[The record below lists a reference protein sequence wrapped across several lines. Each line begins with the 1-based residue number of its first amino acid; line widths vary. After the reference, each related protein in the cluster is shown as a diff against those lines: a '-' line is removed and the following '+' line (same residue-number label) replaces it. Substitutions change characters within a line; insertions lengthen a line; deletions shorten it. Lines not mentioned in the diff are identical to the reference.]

1 MTSRLTH
8 ERAKMGLFHEGDV
21 ASAIAA
27 AKAKGKPLLVFI
39 LGTDSASAAMERA
52 LDGSGSDDEGGDLRD
67 EAGHAGW
74 VAVRLEEGGTDAA
87 NFRALCPA
95 EPAPVAV
102 AVDTTTGA
110 KIGEASNEDLSFV
123 AANLEVFRQ
132 THEAD
137 LRLRTMTALAQLAG
151 AQASAPPA
159 APAEV
164 TPPPPEEEEPRPR
177 NHDDP
182 QNASASDDADAIFAK
197 AKAEAEMAAARAE
210 MAAKIKSEAALKRA
224 AAIEDRAK
232 REAEAE
238 KKRVEAE
245 TSRAAEKKRAEEEAR
260 VKLGVAARIQLPDGS
275 QLTARLPAGATIGDV
290 RAFLVANADGG
301 EGMELWNTWPRAKLD
316 ESDQGATVAEDLGLG
331 ARPSLLALVKS
342 GGSSG
347 GMVRGARR
355 YTQRQQEAAGVDRV
369 GRGGGGWF
377 ERLLEIFRK
386 IWGVRVRLPG
396 SQPGGDLSANGSRGS
411 GRGRPRGVPAGR
423 TRRRRRR
430 RDDRGAAAART
441 FTHSGVCERTTT
453 RSQGRFQR
461 PVLERQLDAVRRRSR
476 GRRRSGRTHGRLLH
490 VTKRMN
496 ESNYALN
503 EMNERSERRGTF
515 TPARFPSPTPGTSG
529 RRARRTTLHPP
540 GPGQRV
546 HDVIRDILRD
556 QRPRRT
562 SCPRTRSPPLSCP
575 L

>member
-1 MTSRLTH
+1 
-8 ERAKMGLFHEGDV
+8 MGLFHEGDV

-52 LDGSGSDDEGGDLRD
+52 LDGSGSEGGDLRD

-110 KIGEASNEDLSFV
+110 KIGEASNEDLSFLAV
-123 AANLEVFRQ
+123 NLEMIRT

-151 AQASAPPA
+151 AQASAPPPAADPAPPA

-164 TPPPPEEEEPRPR
+164 TPPPPEEEEPRLR

-182 QNASASDDADAIFAK
+182 PKASASDDADAIFAK

-245 TSRAAEKKRAEEEAR
+245 ASRAAGKKRAEEEAR

-301 EGMELWNTWPRAKLD
+301 EGMELWNKWPRSKLD

-386 IWGVRVRLPG
+386 IWAFAYAFLGLNLVATSRRTNPAVPVADVPG
-396 SQPGGDLSANGSRGS
+396 GSRGS
-411 GRGRPRGVPAGR
+411 NP
-423 TRRRRRR
+423 
-430 RDDRGAAAART
+430 AAAAA
-441 FTHSGVCERTTT
+441 E
-453 RSQGRFQR
+453 
-461 PVLERQLDAVRRRSR
+461 RRSR
-476 GRRRSGRTHGRLLH
+476 GGGVSNVHTLGGLRTDDDAERDDSSVRYWNGNSTQFGGDPADDDAADAPMDGFYTSR
-490 VTKRMN
+490 N
-496 ESNYALN
+496 E
-503 EMNERSERRGTF
+503 
-515 TPARFPSPTPGTSG
+515 
-529 RRARRTTLHPP
+529 
-540 GPGQRV
+540 
-546 HDVIRDILRD
+546 
-556 QRPRRT
+556 
-562 SCPRTRSPPLSCP
+562 
-575 L
+575 

>member
-1 MTSRLTH
+1 
-8 ERAKMGLFHEGDV
+8 MGLFHEGDV

-238 KKRVEAE
+238 KKRVEADA
-245 TSRAAEKKRAEEEAR
+245 SRAAEKKRAEEEAR

-386 IWGVRVRLPG
+386 IWAFAYAFLGLNLVATSRRTDPAVPVADVPG
-396 SQPGGDLSANGSRGS
+396 DPRGS
-411 GRGRPRGVPAGR
+411 NP
-423 TRRRRRR
+423 
-430 RDDRGAAAART
+430 AAAAA
-441 FTHSGVCERTTT
+441 E
-453 RSQGRFQR
+453 
-461 PVLERQLDAVRRRSR
+461 RRSR
-476 GRRRSGRTHGRLLH
+476 GGGVSNVHTLGGLRTDDDAGQDDSSVRYWNGNS
-490 VTKRMN
+490 TQFGGDPADDDAADAPMDGFYTSRN
-496 ESNYALN
+496 E
-503 EMNERSERRGTF
+503 
-515 TPARFPSPTPGTSG
+515 
-529 RRARRTTLHPP
+529 
-540 GPGQRV
+540 
-546 HDVIRDILRD
+546 
-556 QRPRRT
+556 
-562 SCPRTRSPPLSCP
+562 
-575 L
+575 

>member
-1 MTSRLTH
+1 
-8 ERAKMGLFHEGDV
+8 MGLFHEGDV

-52 LDGSGSDDEGGDLRD
+52 LDGSGSEGGDLRD

-110 KIGEASNEDLSFV
+110 KIGEASNEDLSFLAV
-123 AANLEVFRQ
+123 NLEMIRT

-151 AQASAPPA
+151 AQASAPPPAADPAPPA

-164 TPPPPEEEEPRPR
+164 TPPPPEEEPRPR

-245 TSRAAEKKRAEEEAR
+245 KKQAAEKKRAEEEAR

-301 EGMELWNTWPRAKLD
+301 EGMELWNTWPRSVID

-377 ERLLEIFRK
+377 ERLLEIFRN
-386 IWGVRVRLPG
+386 IWAFAYAFLGLNLVATSRRTDPAVPVADV
-396 SQPGGDLSANGSRGS
+396 PGGPRGS
-411 GRGRPRGVPAGR
+411 NP
-423 TRRRRRR
+423 
-430 RDDRGAAAART
+430 AAAAA
-441 FTHSGVCERTTT
+441 E
-453 RSQGRFQR
+453 
-461 PVLERQLDAVRRRSR
+461 RRSR
-476 GRRRSGRTHGRLLH
+476 GGGGSNVHTLGGLRTDDDAGRDDSSVRYWNGNSTQFGGDPADDDAADAPMDGFYTSR
-490 VTKRMN
+490 N
-496 ESNYALN
+496 E
-503 EMNERSERRGTF
+503 
-515 TPARFPSPTPGTSG
+515 
-529 RRARRTTLHPP
+529 
-540 GPGQRV
+540 
-546 HDVIRDILRD
+546 
-556 QRPRRT
+556 
-562 SCPRTRSPPLSCP
+562 
-575 L
+575 

>member
-1 MTSRLTH
+1 
-8 ERAKMGLFHEGDV
+8 MGLFHEGDV

-110 KIGEASNEDLSFV
+110 KIGEASNEDLSFLAV
-123 AANLEVFRQ
+123 NLEMIRT

-151 AQASAPPA
+151 AQASAPPPAADPAPPA

-164 TPPPPEEEEPRPR
+164 TPPPPEEEEPRLR

-182 QNASASDDADAIFAK
+182 PKASASDDADAIFAK

-245 TSRAAEKKRAEEEAR
+245 ASRAAGKKRAEEEAR

-301 EGMELWNTWPRAKLD
+301 EGMELWNKWPRSKLD

-386 IWGVRVRLPG
+386 IWAFAYAFLGLNLVATSRRTNPAVPVADVPG
-396 SQPGGDLSANGSRGS
+396 GSRGS
-411 GRGRPRGVPAGR
+411 NP
-423 TRRRRRR
+423 
-430 RDDRGAAAART
+430 AAAA
-441 FTHSGVCERTTT
+441 E
-453 RSQGRFQR
+453 
-461 PVLERQLDAVRRRSR
+461 RRSR
-476 GRRRSGRTHGRLLH
+476 GGGVSNVHTLGGLRTDDDAERDDSSVRYWNGNSTQFGGDPADDDAADAPMDGFYTSR
-490 VTKRMN
+490 N
-496 ESNYALN
+496 E
-503 EMNERSERRGTF
+503 
-515 TPARFPSPTPGTSG
+515 
-529 RRARRTTLHPP
+529 
-540 GPGQRV
+540 
-546 HDVIRDILRD
+546 
-556 QRPRRT
+556 
-562 SCPRTRSPPLSCP
+562 
-575 L
+575 

>member
-1 MTSRLTH
+1 
-8 ERAKMGLFHEGDV
+8 MGLFHEGDV

-110 KIGEASNEDLSFV
+110 KIGEASNEDLSFLAV
-123 AANLEVFRQ
+123 NLEMIRT

-151 AQASAPPA
+151 AQASAPPPAADHAPPA

-164 TPPPPEEEEPRPR
+164 TPPPPEEEEPRLR

-182 QNASASDDADAIFAK
+182 PKASASDDADAIFAK

-245 TSRAAEKKRAEEEAR
+245 ASRAAGKKRAEEEAR

-301 EGMELWNTWPRAKLD
+301 EGMELWNTWPRSVID

-386 IWGVRVRLPG
+386 IWAFAYAFLGLNLVATSRRTNPAVPVADVPG
-396 SQPGGDLSANGSRGS
+396 APRGS
-411 GRGRPRGVPAGR
+411 NP
-423 TRRRRRR
+423 
-430 RDDRGAAAART
+430 AAAAA
-441 FTHSGVCERTTT
+441 E
-453 RSQGRFQR
+453 
-461 PVLERQLDAVRRRSR
+461 RRSR
-476 GRRRSGRTHGRLLH
+476 GGGGSNVHTLGGLRTDDDAGRDDSSVRYWNGNSTQFGGDPADDDAADAPMDGFYTSR
-490 VTKRMN
+490 N
-496 ESNYALN
+496 E
-503 EMNERSERRGTF
+503 
-515 TPARFPSPTPGTSG
+515 
-529 RRARRTTLHPP
+529 
-540 GPGQRV
+540 
-546 HDVIRDILRD
+546 
-556 QRPRRT
+556 
-562 SCPRTRSPPLSCP
+562 
-575 L
+575 

>member
-27 AKAKGKPLLVFI
+27 AKAKGTPLLVFI

-52 LDGSGSDDEGGDLRD
+52 LDGSGSEGGDLRD

-110 KIGEASNEDLSFV
+110 KIGEASNEDLSFLAV
-123 AANLEVFRQ
+123 NLEMIRT

-151 AQASAPPA
+151 AQASAPPPAADPAPPA

-182 QNASASDDADAIFAK
+182 QKASASDDADAIFAK

-238 KKRVEAE
+238 KKRVEADA
-245 TSRAAEKKRAEEEAR
+245 SRAAEKKRAEEEAR

-275 QLTARLPAGATIGDV
+275 QLTARLLAGATIGDV

-301 EGMELWNTWPRAKLD
+301 EGMELWNKWPRSKLD

-347 GMVRGARR
+347 GIVRGARR

-386 IWGVRVRLPG
+386 IWAFAYAFLGLNLVATSRRTDPAVPVADVPG
-396 SQPGGDLSANGSRGS
+396 APRGS
-411 GRGRPRGVPAGR
+411 NP
-423 TRRRRRR
+423 
-430 RDDRGAAAART
+430 AAAAA
-441 FTHSGVCERTTT
+441 E
-453 RSQGRFQR
+453 
-461 PVLERQLDAVRRRSR
+461 RRSR
-476 GRRRSGRTHGRLLH
+476 GGGGSNVHTLGGLQTDDDAGQDDSSVRYWNGNSTQFGGDPADDDAADAPMDGFYTSR
-490 VTKRMN
+490 N
-496 ESNYALN
+496 E
-503 EMNERSERRGTF
+503 
-515 TPARFPSPTPGTSG
+515 
-529 RRARRTTLHPP
+529 
-540 GPGQRV
+540 
-546 HDVIRDILRD
+546 
-556 QRPRRT
+556 
-562 SCPRTRSPPLSCP
+562 
-575 L
+575 

>member
-1 MTSRLTH
+1 
-8 ERAKMGLFHEGDV
+8 MGLFHEGDV

-74 VAVRLEEGGTDAA
+74 VAVRLEEGGTNAA

-245 TSRAAEKKRAEEEAR
+245 ASRAAGKKRAEEEAR

-386 IWGVRVRLPG
+386 IWAFAYAFLGLNLVATSRRTDPAVPVADVPG
-396 SQPGGDLSANGSRGS
+396 DPRGS
-411 GRGRPRGVPAGR
+411 NP
-423 TRRRRRR
+423 
-430 RDDRGAAAART
+430 AAAAA
-441 FTHSGVCERTTT
+441 E
-453 RSQGRFQR
+453 
-461 PVLERQLDAVRRRSR
+461 RRSR
-476 GRRRSGRTHGRLLH
+476 GGGVSNVHTLGGLRSDDDAGQDDSSVRYWNGNSTQFGGDPADDDAADAPMDGFYTSR
-490 VTKRMN
+490 N
-496 ESNYALN
+496 E
-503 EMNERSERRGTF
+503 
-515 TPARFPSPTPGTSG
+515 
-529 RRARRTTLHPP
+529 
-540 GPGQRV
+540 
-546 HDVIRDILRD
+546 
-556 QRPRRT
+556 
-562 SCPRTRSPPLSCP
+562 
-575 L
+575 

>member
-1 MTSRLTH
+1 
-8 ERAKMGLFHEGDV
+8 MGLFHEGDV

-27 AKAKGKPLLVFI
+27 AKGKGKPLLVFI

-110 KIGEASNEDLSFV
+110 KIGEASNEDLSFLAV
-123 AANLEVFRQ
+123 NLEMIRT

-151 AQASAPPA
+151 AQASAPPPAADPAPPA

-164 TPPPPEEEEPRPR
+164 TPPPPEEEEPRLR

-182 QNASASDDADAIFAK
+182 PKASASDDADAIFAK

-245 TSRAAEKKRAEEEAR
+245 KKQAAEKKRAEEEAR

-301 EGMELWNTWPRAKLD
+301 EGMELWNTWPRSKLD

-386 IWGVRVRLPG
+386 IWAFAYAFLGLNLVATSRRTNPAVPVADVPG
-396 SQPGGDLSANGSRGS
+396 GSRGS
-411 GRGRPRGVPAGR
+411 NP
-423 TRRRRRR
+423 
-430 RDDRGAAAART
+430 AAAAA
-441 FTHSGVCERTTT
+441 E
-453 RSQGRFQR
+453 
-461 PVLERQLDAVRRRSR
+461 RRSR
-476 GRRRSGRTHGRLLH
+476 GGGGSNVHTLGGLRTDDDAGRDDSSVRYWNGNSTQFGGDPADDDAADAPMDGFYTSR
-490 VTKRMN
+490 N
-496 ESNYALN
+496 E
-503 EMNERSERRGTF
+503 
-515 TPARFPSPTPGTSG
+515 
-529 RRARRTTLHPP
+529 
-540 GPGQRV
+540 
-546 HDVIRDILRD
+546 
-556 QRPRRT
+556 
-562 SCPRTRSPPLSCP
+562 
-575 L
+575 

>member
-1 MTSRLTH
+1 
-8 ERAKMGLFHEGDV
+8 MGLFHEGDV

-110 KIGEASNEDLSFV
+110 KIGEASNEDLSFLAV
-123 AANLEVFRQ
+123 NLEMIRT

-151 AQASAPPA
+151 AQASAPPPAADPAPPA

-164 TPPPPEEEEPRPR
+164 TPPPPEEEEPRLR

-182 QNASASDDADAIFAK
+182 PKASASDDADAIFAK

-245 TSRAAEKKRAEEEAR
+245 KKQAAEKKRAEEEAR

-301 EGMELWNTWPRAKLD
+301 EGMELWNTWPRSKLD

-386 IWGVRVRLPG
+386 IWAFAYAFLGLNLVATSRRTNPAVPVADVPG
-396 SQPGGDLSANGSRGS
+396 GSRGS
-411 GRGRPRGVPAGR
+411 NP
-423 TRRRRRR
+423 
-430 RDDRGAAAART
+430 AAAAAE
-441 FTHSGVCERTTT
+441 G
-453 RSQGRFQR
+453 
-461 PVLERQLDAVRRRSR
+461 RSR
-476 GRRRSGRTHGRLLH
+476 GGGGSNVHTLGGLRSDDDAGQDDSSVRYWNGNSTQFGGDPADDDAADAPMDGFYTSR
-490 VTKRMN
+490 N
-496 ESNYALN
+496 E
-503 EMNERSERRGTF
+503 
-515 TPARFPSPTPGTSG
+515 
-529 RRARRTTLHPP
+529 
-540 GPGQRV
+540 
-546 HDVIRDILRD
+546 
-556 QRPRRT
+556 
-562 SCPRTRSPPLSCP
+562 
-575 L
+575 

>member
-1 MTSRLTH
+1 MIRT
-8 ERAKMGLFHEGDV
+8 
-21 ASAIAA
+21 
-27 AKAKGKPLLVFI
+27 
-39 LGTDSASAAMERA
+39 
-52 LDGSGSDDEGGDLRD
+52 
-67 EAGHAGW
+67 
-74 VAVRLEEGGTDAA
+74 
-87 NFRALCPA
+87 
-95 EPAPVAV
+95 
-102 AVDTTTGA
+102 
-110 KIGEASNEDLSFV
+110 
-123 AANLEVFRQ
+123 

-151 AQASAPPA
+151 AQASAPPPAADHAPPA

-164 TPPPPEEEEPRPR
+164 TPPPPEEEEPRLR

-182 QNASASDDADAIFAK
+182 PKASASDDADAIFAK

-245 TSRAAEKKRAEEEAR
+245 KKQAAEKKRAEEEAR

-275 QLTARLPAGATIGDV
+275 RLTARLPAGATIGDV

-301 EGMELWNTWPRAKLD
+301 EGMELWNTWPRSVID

-386 IWGVRVRLPG
+386 IWAFAYAFLGLNLVATSRRTNPAVPVADVPG
-396 SQPGGDLSANGSRGS
+396 GSRGS
-411 GRGRPRGVPAGR
+411 NP
-423 TRRRRRR
+423 
-430 RDDRGAAAART
+430 AAAAA
-441 FTHSGVCERTTT
+441 E
-453 RSQGRFQR
+453 
-461 PVLERQLDAVRRRSR
+461 RRSR
-476 GRRRSGRTHGRLLH
+476 GGGVSNVHTLGGLRTDDDAERDDSSVRYWNGNSTQFGGDPADDDAADAPMDGFYTSR
-490 VTKRMN
+490 N
-496 ESNYALN
+496 E
-503 EMNERSERRGTF
+503 
-515 TPARFPSPTPGTSG
+515 
-529 RRARRTTLHPP
+529 
-540 GPGQRV
+540 
-546 HDVIRDILRD
+546 
-556 QRPRRT
+556 
-562 SCPRTRSPPLSCP
+562 
-575 L
+575 

>member
-1 MTSRLTH
+1 
-8 ERAKMGLFHEGDV
+8 MGLFHEGDV

-52 LDGSGSDDEGGDLRD
+52 LDRSGSDDEGGDLRD

-110 KIGEASNEDLSFV
+110 KIGEASLSVDLSVV
-123 AANLEVFRQ
+123 AASLEVIRQ

-151 AQASAPPA
+151 AQASTPPPAADPAPPA

-164 TPPPPEEEEPRPR
+164 TPPPPEEEPRPR

-238 KKRVEAE
+238 KKRDEADA
-245 TSRAAEKKRAEEEAR
+245 SRAAEKKRAEEEAR

-301 EGMELWNTWPRAKLD
+301 EGMELWNTWPRSVLD

-355 YTQRQQEAAGVDRV
+355 YTQRQQEASGVDRV

-386 IWGVRVRLPG
+386 IWAFVYAFLGLNLVATSRRTDPAVPVADV
-396 SQPGGDLSANGSRGS
+396 PGGPRGS
-411 GRGRPRGVPAGR
+411 NP
-423 TRRRRRR
+423 
-430 RDDRGAAAART
+430 AAAAAA
-441 FTHSGVCERTTT
+441 E
-453 RSQGRFQR
+453 
-461 PVLERQLDAVRRRSR
+461 RRSR
-476 GRRRSGRTHGRLLH
+476 GGGGSNVHTLGGLRTDDDAERDDSSVRYWNGNSTQFGGDPADDDAADAPMDGFYTSR
-490 VTKRMN
+490 N
-496 ESNYALN
+496 E
-503 EMNERSERRGTF
+503 
-515 TPARFPSPTPGTSG
+515 
-529 RRARRTTLHPP
+529 
-540 GPGQRV
+540 
-546 HDVIRDILRD
+546 
-556 QRPRRT
+556 
-562 SCPRTRSPPLSCP
+562 
-575 L
+575 

>member
-1 MTSRLTH
+1 
-8 ERAKMGLFHEGDV
+8 MGLFHEGDV

-110 KIGEASNEDLSFV
+110 KIGEASNENLSFLAV
-123 AANLEVFRQ
+123 SLEMIRT

-151 AQASAPPA
+151 AQASAPPPATDPAPPA

-164 TPPPPEEEEPRPR
+164 TPSPPEEEEPRPR
-177 NHDDP
+177 NHDDDP
-182 QNASASDDADAIFAK
+182 QNASASADADAIFAK

-275 QLTARLPAGATIGDV
+275 QLTVRLPAGATIGDV

-301 EGMELWNTWPRAKLD
+301 EGMELWNTWPRSVLD

-386 IWGVRVRLPG
+386 IWAFAYAFLGLNLVATSQRTDPAVPVADVPG
-396 SQPGGDLSANGSRGS
+396 DPRGS
-411 GRGRPRGVPAGR
+411 NP
-423 TRRRRRR
+423 
-430 RDDRGAAAART
+430 AAAAA
-441 FTHSGVCERTTT
+441 E
-453 RSQGRFQR
+453 
-461 PVLERQLDAVRRRSR
+461 RRSR
-476 GRRRSGRTHGRLLH
+476 GGGVSNVHTLGGLRSDDDAGQDDSSVRYWNGNSTQFGGDPADDDAADAPIDGFYTSR
-490 VTKRMN
+490 N
-496 ESNYALN
+496 E
-503 EMNERSERRGTF
+503 
-515 TPARFPSPTPGTSG
+515 
-529 RRARRTTLHPP
+529 
-540 GPGQRV
+540 
-546 HDVIRDILRD
+546 
-556 QRPRRT
+556 
-562 SCPRTRSPPLSCP
+562 
-575 L
+575 

>member
-1 MTSRLTH
+1 
-8 ERAKMGLFHEGDV
+8 MGLFHEGDV

-52 LDGSGSDDEGGDLRD
+52 LDRSGSDDEGGDLRD

-110 KIGEASNEDLSFV
+110 KIGEASLSVDLSVV
-123 AANLEVFRQ
+123 AASLEVIRQ

-151 AQASAPPA
+151 AQASAPPPAADPAPPA

-238 KKRVEAE
+238 KKRDEAE
-245 TSRAAEKKRAEEEAR
+245 ARRAAEKKRAEEEAR

-301 EGMELWNTWPRAKLD
+301 EGMELWNTWPRSVLD

-355 YTQRQQEAAGVDRV
+355 YTQRQREAAGVDRV

-386 IWGVRVRLPG
+386 IWAFVYAFLGLNLVATSRRTDPAVPVADV
-396 SQPGGDLSANGSRGS
+396 PGGPRGS
-411 GRGRPRGVPAGR
+411 NP
-423 TRRRRRR
+423 
-430 RDDRGAAAART
+430 AAAAAA
-441 FTHSGVCERTTT
+441 E
-453 RSQGRFQR
+453 
-461 PVLERQLDAVRRRSR
+461 RRSR
-476 GRRRSGRTHGRLLH
+476 GGGGSNVHTLGGLRTDDDAERDDSSVRYWNGNSTQFGGDPADDDAADAPMDGFYTSR
-490 VTKRMN
+490 N
-496 ESNYALN
+496 E
-503 EMNERSERRGTF
+503 
-515 TPARFPSPTPGTSG
+515 
-529 RRARRTTLHPP
+529 
-540 GPGQRV
+540 
-546 HDVIRDILRD
+546 
-556 QRPRRT
+556 
-562 SCPRTRSPPLSCP
+562 
-575 L
+575 

>member
-8 ERAKMGLFHEGDV
+8 ERVKMGLFHEGDV

-52 LDGSGSDDEGGDLRD
+52 LDRSGSDDEGGDLRD

-110 KIGEASNEDLSFV
+110 KIGEASLSVDLSVV
-123 AANLEVFRQ
+123 AASLEVIRQ

-151 AQASAPPA
+151 AQASTPPPAADPAPPA

-164 TPPPPEEEEPRPR
+164 TPPPPEEEPRPR

-238 KKRVEAE
+238 KKRDEAE
-245 TSRAAEKKRAEEEAR
+245 ARRAAEKKRAEEEAR

-301 EGMELWNTWPRAKLD
+301 EGMELWNTWPRSVLD

-355 YTQRQQEAAGVDRV
+355 YTQRQQEASGVDRV

-386 IWGVRVRLPG
+386 IWAFVYAFLGLNLVATSRRTDPAVPVADV
-396 SQPGGDLSANGSRGS
+396 PGGPRGS
-411 GRGRPRGVPAGR
+411 NP
-423 TRRRRRR
+423 
-430 RDDRGAAAART
+430 AAAAAA
-441 FTHSGVCERTTT
+441 E
-453 RSQGRFQR
+453 
-461 PVLERQLDAVRRRSR
+461 RRSR
-476 GRRRSGRTHGRLLH
+476 GGGGSNVHTLGGLRTDDDAERDDSSVRYWNGNSTQFGGDPADDDAADAPMDGFYTSR
-490 VTKRMN
+490 N
-496 ESNYALN
+496 E
-503 EMNERSERRGTF
+503 
-515 TPARFPSPTPGTSG
+515 
-529 RRARRTTLHPP
+529 
-540 GPGQRV
+540 
-546 HDVIRDILRD
+546 
-556 QRPRRT
+556 
-562 SCPRTRSPPLSCP
+562 
-575 L
+575 

>member
-8 ERAKMGLFHEGDV
+8 ERVKMGLFHEGDV

-110 KIGEASNEDLSFV
+110 KIGEASLSVDLSVV
-123 AANLEVFRQ
+123 AASLEVIRQ

-151 AQASAPPA
+151 AQASAPPPAADPAPPA

-164 TPPPPEEEEPRPR
+164 TPPPPEEEPRPR

-238 KKRVEAE
+238 KKRDEAE
-245 TSRAAEKKRAEEEAR
+245 ASRAAEKKRAEEEAR

-301 EGMELWNTWPRAKLD
+301 EGMELWNTWPRSVLD

-386 IWGVRVRLPG
+386 IWAFVYAFLGLNLVATSRRTDPAVPVADV
-396 SQPGGDLSANGSRGS
+396 PGGPRGS
-411 GRGRPRGVPAGR
+411 NP
-423 TRRRRRR
+423 
-430 RDDRGAAAART
+430 AAAAAA
-441 FTHSGVCERTTT
+441 E
-453 RSQGRFQR
+453 
-461 PVLERQLDAVRRRSR
+461 RRSR
-476 GRRRSGRTHGRLLH
+476 GGGGSNVHTLGGLRTDDDAERDDSSVRYWNGNSTQFGGDPADDDAADAPMDGFYTSR
-490 VTKRMN
+490 N
-496 ESNYALN
+496 E
-503 EMNERSERRGTF
+503 
-515 TPARFPSPTPGTSG
+515 
-529 RRARRTTLHPP
+529 
-540 GPGQRV
+540 
-546 HDVIRDILRD
+546 
-556 QRPRRT
+556 
-562 SCPRTRSPPLSCP
+562 
-575 L
+575 

>member
-1 MTSRLTH
+1 MIRT
-8 ERAKMGLFHEGDV
+8 
-21 ASAIAA
+21 
-27 AKAKGKPLLVFI
+27 
-39 LGTDSASAAMERA
+39 
-52 LDGSGSDDEGGDLRD
+52 
-67 EAGHAGW
+67 
-74 VAVRLEEGGTDAA
+74 
-87 NFRALCPA
+87 
-95 EPAPVAV
+95 
-102 AVDTTTGA
+102 
-110 KIGEASNEDLSFV
+110 
-123 AANLEVFRQ
+123 

-151 AQASAPPA
+151 AQASAPPPAADHAPPA

-164 TPPPPEEEEPRPR
+164 TPPPPEEEEPRLR

-182 QNASASDDADAIFAK
+182 PKASASDDADAIFAK

-245 TSRAAEKKRAEEEAR
+245 ASRAAGKKRAEEEAR

-301 EGMELWNTWPRAKLD
+301 EGMELWNKWPRSKLD

-386 IWGVRVRLPG
+386 IWAFAYAFLGLNLVATSRRTDPAVPVADV
-396 SQPGGDLSANGSRGS
+396 SGGPRGS
-411 GRGRPRGVPAGR
+411 NP
-423 TRRRRRR
+423 
-430 RDDRGAAAART
+430 AAAAA
-441 FTHSGVCERTTT
+441 E
-453 RSQGRFQR
+453 
-461 PVLERQLDAVRRRSR
+461 RRSR
-476 GRRRSGRTHGRLLH
+476 GGGGSNVHTLGGLRSDDDAGQDDSSVRYWNGNSTQFGGDPADDDAADAPMDGFYTSR
-490 VTKRMN
+490 N
-496 ESNYALN
+496 E
-503 EMNERSERRGTF
+503 
-515 TPARFPSPTPGTSG
+515 
-529 RRARRTTLHPP
+529 
-540 GPGQRV
+540 
-546 HDVIRDILRD
+546 
-556 QRPRRT
+556 
-562 SCPRTRSPPLSCP
+562 
-575 L
+575 

>member
-1 MTSRLTH
+1 
-8 ERAKMGLFHEGDV
+8 MGLFHEGDV

-74 VAVRLEEGGTDAA
+74 VAMRLEEGGTDAA

-110 KIGEASNEDLSFV
+110 KIGEASNEDLSFLAV
-123 AANLEVFRQ
+123 NLEMIRT

-151 AQASAPPA
+151 AQASAPPPAADHAPPA

-164 TPPPPEEEEPRPR
+164 TPPPPEEEEPRLR

-182 QNASASDDADAIFAK
+182 PKASASDDADAIFAK

-238 KKRVEAE
+238 KKRVEADA
-245 TSRAAEKKRAEEEAR
+245 SRAAEKKRAEEEAR

-275 QLTARLPAGATIGDV
+275 RLTARLPAGATIGDV

-301 EGMELWNTWPRAKLD
+301 EGMELWNTWPRSVID

-386 IWGVRVRLPG
+386 IWAFAYAFLGLNLVATSRRTNPAVPVADVPG
-396 SQPGGDLSANGSRGS
+396 GSRGS
-411 GRGRPRGVPAGR
+411 NP
-423 TRRRRRR
+423 
-430 RDDRGAAAART
+430 AAAAA
-441 FTHSGVCERTTT
+441 E
-453 RSQGRFQR
+453 
-461 PVLERQLDAVRRRSR
+461 RRSR
-476 GRRRSGRTHGRLLH
+476 GGGVSNVHTLGGLRTDDDAERDDSSVRYWNGNSTQFGGDPADDDAADAPMDGFYTSR
-490 VTKRMN
+490 N
-496 ESNYALN
+496 E
-503 EMNERSERRGTF
+503 
-515 TPARFPSPTPGTSG
+515 
-529 RRARRTTLHPP
+529 
-540 GPGQRV
+540 
-546 HDVIRDILRD
+546 
-556 QRPRRT
+556 
-562 SCPRTRSPPLSCP
+562 
-575 L
+575 

>member
-8 ERAKMGLFHEGDV
+8 ERVKMGLFHEGDV

-52 LDGSGSDDEGGDLRD
+52 LDGSGSEGGDLRD

-110 KIGEASNEDLSFV
+110 KIGEASNENLSFLAV
-123 AANLEVFRQ
+123 SLEMIRT

-151 AQASAPPA
+151 AQASAPPPATDPAPPA

-164 TPPPPEEEEPRPR
+164 TPSPPEEEEPRPR
-177 NHDDP
+177 NHDDDP
-182 QNASASDDADAIFAK
+182 QNASASADADAIFAK

-238 KKRVEAE
+238 KKRVEADA
-245 TSRAAEKKRAEEEAR
+245 SRAAEKKRAEEEAR

-301 EGMELWNTWPRAKLD
+301 EGMELWNTWPRSVLD

-386 IWGVRVRLPG
+386 IWAFAYAFLGLNLVATSRRTDPAVPVADV
-396 SQPGGDLSANGSRGS
+396 PGGPRGS
-411 GRGRPRGVPAGR
+411 NP
-423 TRRRRRR
+423 
-430 RDDRGAAAART
+430 AAAA
-441 FTHSGVCERTTT
+441 VE
-453 RSQGRFQR
+453 
-461 PVLERQLDAVRRRSR
+461 RRSR
-476 GRRRSGRTHGRLLH
+476 GGGVSNVHTLGGLRSDDDAGQDDSSVRYWNGNSTQFGGDPADDDAADAPMDGFYTSR
-490 VTKRMN
+490 N
-496 ESNYALN
+496 E
-503 EMNERSERRGTF
+503 
-515 TPARFPSPTPGTSG
+515 
-529 RRARRTTLHPP
+529 
-540 GPGQRV
+540 
-546 HDVIRDILRD
+546 
-556 QRPRRT
+556 
-562 SCPRTRSPPLSCP
+562 
-575 L
+575 

>member
-1 MTSRLTH
+1 MYAIVEIAGQQFKVVQDQKLFVHRLAAEEGSKVSFDKVYLLDDGKKVSIGAPAITGASV
-8 ERAKMGLFHEGDV
+8 EAKVVSHLKGDKV
-21 ASAIAA
+21 IVFKKKRRKGYRVKNGHRQALTELVIEKIQASGSKAKKAAEPEAPKKVTKAA
-27 AKAKGKPLLVFI
+27 ADK
-39 LGTDSASAAMERA
+39 
-52 LDGSGSDDEGGDLRD
+52 
-67 EAGHAGW
+67 
-74 VAVRLEEGGTDAA
+74 
-87 NFRALCPA
+87 
-95 EPAPVAV
+95 APVTKKA
-102 AVDTTTGA
+102 APKKAAPKT
-110 KIGEASNEDLSFV
+110 ASKDFAS
-123 AANLEVFRQ
+123 
-132 THEAD
+132 
-137 LRLRTMTALAQLAG
+137 MTVAQLK
-151 AQASAPPA
+151 
-159 APAEV
+159 
-164 TPPPPEEEEPRPR
+164 EE
-177 NHDDP
+177 
-182 QNASASDDADAIFAK
+182 AK

-386 IWGVRVRLPG
+386 IWAFAYAFLGLNLVATSRRTDPAVPVADVPG
-396 SQPGGDLSANGSRGS
+396 DPRGS
-411 GRGRPRGVPAGR
+411 NP
-423 TRRRRRR
+423 
-430 RDDRGAAAART
+430 AAAAA
-441 FTHSGVCERTTT
+441 E
-453 RSQGRFQR
+453 
-461 PVLERQLDAVRRRSR
+461 RRSR
-476 GRRRSGRTHGRLLH
+476 GGGGSNVHTLGGLRTDDDAERDDSSVRYWNGNSTQFGGDPADDDAADAPMDGFYTSR
-490 VTKRMN
+490 N
-496 ESNYALN
+496 E
-503 EMNERSERRGTF
+503 
-515 TPARFPSPTPGTSG
+515 
-529 RRARRTTLHPP
+529 
-540 GPGQRV
+540 
-546 HDVIRDILRD
+546 
-556 QRPRRT
+556 
-562 SCPRTRSPPLSCP
+562 
-575 L
+575 

>member
-8 ERAKMGLFHEGDV
+8 ERVKMGLFHEGDV

-52 LDGSGSDDEGGDLRD
+52 LDGSGSEGGDLRD

-110 KIGEASNEDLSFV
+110 KIGEASNEDLSFLAV
-123 AANLEVFRQ
+123 SLEMIRT

-151 AQASAPPA
+151 AQASAPPPAADPAPPA

-238 KKRVEAE
+238 KKRVEADA
-245 TSRAAEKKRAEEEAR
+245 SRAAEKKRAEEEAR

-301 EGMELWNTWPRAKLD
+301 EGMELWNTWPRSKLD

-386 IWGVRVRLPG
+386 IWAFAYAFLGLNLVATSRRTDPAVPVADVPG
-396 SQPGGDLSANGSRGS
+396 DPRGS
-411 GRGRPRGVPAGR
+411 NP
-423 TRRRRRR
+423 
-430 RDDRGAAAART
+430 AAAAA
-441 FTHSGVCERTTT
+441 E
-453 RSQGRFQR
+453 
-461 PVLERQLDAVRRRSR
+461 RRSR
-476 GRRRSGRTHGRLLH
+476 GGGGGSNVHTLGGLRTDDDAGQDDSSVQYWNGNSTQFGGDPADDDAADAPMDGFYTSR
-490 VTKRMN
+490 N
-496 ESNYALN
+496 E
-503 EMNERSERRGTF
+503 
-515 TPARFPSPTPGTSG
+515 
-529 RRARRTTLHPP
+529 
-540 GPGQRV
+540 
-546 HDVIRDILRD
+546 
-556 QRPRRT
+556 
-562 SCPRTRSPPLSCP
+562 
-575 L
+575 

>member
-1 MTSRLTH
+1 
-8 ERAKMGLFHEGDV
+8 MGLFHEGDV

-110 KIGEASNEDLSFV
+110 KIGEASLSVDLSVV
-123 AANLEVFRQ
+123 AASLEVIRQ

-151 AQASAPPA
+151 AQASAPPPAADPAPPA

-164 TPPPPEEEEPRPR
+164 TPPPPEEEPRPR

-210 MAAKIKSEAALKRA
+210 MAAKIKAEAALKRA

-238 KKRVEAE
+238 KKRDEAE
-245 TSRAAEKKRAEEEAR
+245 ARRAAEKKRAEEEAR

-301 EGMELWNTWPRAKLD
+301 EGMELWNTWPRSVLD

-355 YTQRQQEAAGVDRV
+355 YTQRQREAAGVDRV
-369 GRGGGGWF
+369 SRGGGGWF

-386 IWGVRVRLPG
+386 IWAFVYAFLGLNLVATSRRTDPAVPVADV
-396 SQPGGDLSANGSRGS
+396 PGGPRGS
-411 GRGRPRGVPAGR
+411 NP
-423 TRRRRRR
+423 
-430 RDDRGAAAART
+430 AAAAAA
-441 FTHSGVCERTTT
+441 E
-453 RSQGRFQR
+453 
-461 PVLERQLDAVRRRSR
+461 RRSR
-476 GRRRSGRTHGRLLH
+476 GGGGSNVHTLGGLRTDDDAERDDSSVRYWNGNSTQFGGDPADDDAADAPMDGFYTSR
-490 VTKRMN
+490 N
-496 ESNYALN
+496 E
-503 EMNERSERRGTF
+503 
-515 TPARFPSPTPGTSG
+515 
-529 RRARRTTLHPP
+529 
-540 GPGQRV
+540 
-546 HDVIRDILRD
+546 
-556 QRPRRT
+556 
-562 SCPRTRSPPLSCP
+562 
-575 L
+575 

>member
-245 TSRAAEKKRAEEEAR
+245 ASRAAGKKRAEEEAR

-301 EGMELWNTWPRAKLD
+301 EGMELWNTWPRSKLD

-386 IWGVRVRLPG
+386 IWAFAYAFLGLNLVATSRRTDPAVPVADVPG
-396 SQPGGDLSANGSRGS
+396 APRGS
-411 GRGRPRGVPAGR
+411 NP
-423 TRRRRRR
+423 
-430 RDDRGAAAART
+430 AAAAA
-441 FTHSGVCERTTT
+441 E
-453 RSQGRFQR
+453 
-461 PVLERQLDAVRRRSR
+461 RRSR
-476 GRRRSGRTHGRLLH
+476 GGGVSNVHTLGGLRSDDDAGQDDSSVRYWNGNSTQFGGDPADDDAADAPMDGFYTSR
-490 VTKRMN
+490 N
-496 ESNYALN
+496 E
-503 EMNERSERRGTF
+503 
-515 TPARFPSPTPGTSG
+515 
-529 RRARRTTLHPP
+529 
-540 GPGQRV
+540 
-546 HDVIRDILRD
+546 
-556 QRPRRT
+556 
-562 SCPRTRSPPLSCP
+562 
-575 L
+575 

>member
-1 MTSRLTH
+1 
-8 ERAKMGLFHEGDV
+8 MGLFHEGDV

-52 LDGSGSDDEGGDLRD
+52 LDRSGSDDEGGDLRD

-110 KIGEASNEDLSFV
+110 KIGEASLSVDLSVV
-123 AANLEVFRQ
+123 AASLEVIRQ

-151 AQASAPPA
+151 AQASAPPPAADPAPPA

-164 TPPPPEEEEPRPR
+164 TPPPPEEEPRPR

-238 KKRVEAE
+238 KKRDEAE
-245 TSRAAEKKRAEEEAR
+245 ASRAAEKKRAEEEAR

-301 EGMELWNTWPRAKLD
+301 EGMELWNTWPRSVLD

-355 YTQRQQEAAGVDRV
+355 YTQRQQEASGVDRV

-386 IWGVRVRLPG
+386 IWAFVYAFLGLNLVATSRRTDPAVPVADV
-396 SQPGGDLSANGSRGS
+396 PGGPRGS
-411 GRGRPRGVPAGR
+411 NP
-423 TRRRRRR
+423 
-430 RDDRGAAAART
+430 AAAAAA
-441 FTHSGVCERTTT
+441 E
-453 RSQGRFQR
+453 
-461 PVLERQLDAVRRRSR
+461 RRSR
-476 GRRRSGRTHGRLLH
+476 GGGGSNVHTLGGLRTDDDAERDDSSVRYWNGNSTQFGGDPADDDAADAPMDGFYTSR
-490 VTKRMN
+490 N
-496 ESNYALN
+496 E
-503 EMNERSERRGTF
+503 
-515 TPARFPSPTPGTSG
+515 
-529 RRARRTTLHPP
+529 
-540 GPGQRV
+540 
-546 HDVIRDILRD
+546 
-556 QRPRRT
+556 
-562 SCPRTRSPPLSCP
+562 
-575 L
+575 

>member
-1 MTSRLTH
+1 
-8 ERAKMGLFHEGDV
+8 MGLFHEGDV

-110 KIGEASNEDLSFV
+110 KIGEASNEDLSFLAV
-123 AANLEVFRQ
+123 NLEMIRT

-151 AQASAPPA
+151 AQASAPPPAADHAPPA

-164 TPPPPEEEEPRPR
+164 TPPPPEEEEPRLR

-182 QNASASDDADAIFAK
+182 PKASASDDADAIFAK

-245 TSRAAEKKRAEEEAR
+245 KKQAAEKKRAEEEAR

-275 QLTARLPAGATIGDV
+275 RLTARLPAGATIGDV

-301 EGMELWNTWPRAKLD
+301 EGMELWNTWPRSVID

-386 IWGVRVRLPG
+386 IWAFAYAFLGLNLVATSRRTNPAVPVADVPG
-396 SQPGGDLSANGSRGS
+396 GSRGS
-411 GRGRPRGVPAGR
+411 NP
-423 TRRRRRR
+423 
-430 RDDRGAAAART
+430 AAAAA
-441 FTHSGVCERTTT
+441 E
-453 RSQGRFQR
+453 
-461 PVLERQLDAVRRRSR
+461 RRSR
-476 GRRRSGRTHGRLLH
+476 GGGGSNVHTLGGLRTDDDAGRDDSSVRYWNGNSTQFGGDPADDDAADAPMDGFYTSR
-490 VTKRMN
+490 N
-496 ESNYALN
+496 E
-503 EMNERSERRGTF
+503 
-515 TPARFPSPTPGTSG
+515 
-529 RRARRTTLHPP
+529 
-540 GPGQRV
+540 
-546 HDVIRDILRD
+546 
-556 QRPRRT
+556 
-562 SCPRTRSPPLSCP
+562 
-575 L
+575 